1 MGQLKSMICRGIG
14 LDSTFNGLD
23 DMWDEPSPT
32 CSLPLAHPW
41 AGFHSNLVLQKVAEV
56 HDCVGISCEGFS
68 KNNLKSSCCY

>member
-32 CSLPLAHPW
+32 CSLPPAHPW
-41 AGFHSNLVLQKVAEV
+41 AGFH
-56 HDCVGISCEGFS
+56 
-68 KNNLKSSCCY
+68 